1 MNIAASDIRRW
12 SRPSRS
18 CRASS
23 SGPMRK
29 EGHIVATVAEP
40 LPAGPRKEPLTASSA
55 PAELQTGRLVAA
67 HAWVAFA
74 AFAVACLLG
83 VWQMWAR
90 SPIEAP
96 AHTAANYFRSVTLH
110 GVSMA
115 FVLTT
120 FFIMAFGYF
129 VAETALKRPLRG
141 LKIAWAAFWMGIGGT
156 LLAALSVISGNASV
170 LYTFYPPLTATPWF
184 YIGLVLVVVASWIWC
199 LLMIVAMRQWKAANP
214 GMPVPLAM
222 FATVANAVMWLWTTV
237 GVAAELLFQVIPA
250 AFGWNLGIDVGLS
263 RTLFSWTLHAI
274 VYFWLIPAYIAFYT
288 MAPQAAGGRL
298 YSDTM
303 GRLTFILFLIYSLPV
318 GMHHLFMDPQQSM
331 AFKFLQMSFTALVAA
346 PTLLTVFTITASME
360 IAGRLRG
367 GRGLFGWIAALP
379 WERPMVLATGLAF
392 FMLWFG
398 GGGGLINMSYGMN
411 AMIHNTSWVTAHFH
425 LIFGGT
431 VVIMYFAI
439 AYAIWP
445 SLTGLAP
452 ASLRAQ
458 RVQLWLW
465 FIGMMVL
472 TLPWH
477 YLGLQGQWRR
487 VATFNY
493 ADPII
498 AAWGPWVLVSFA
510 GGLILLASA
519 GLFIWNLLEFHR
531 ARAVAFSALRPLY
544 AVAVHP
550 PARVPAALNGFALW
564 NVLVLV
570 LMIAAY
576 GYPMAQFFIINPPEA
591 IVHRVDGRG

>member
-1 MNIAASDIRRW
+1 VTHARR
-12 SRPSRS
+12 
-18 CRASS
+18 
-23 SGPMRK
+23 
-29 EGHIVATVAEP
+29 
-40 LPAGPRKEPLTASSA
+40 LT
-55 PAELQTGRLVAA
+55 LA
-67 HAWVAFA
+67 HLWLAFA
-74 AFAVACLLG
+74 AFAVACVLG

-90 SPIEAP
+90 SPLPAP
-96 AHTAANYFRSVTLH
+96 LLTANAYFTSVTAH
-110 GVSMA
+110 GVAMA
-115 FVLTT
+115 YVLTT
-120 FFIMAFGYF
+120 FMVMGFGYY
-129 VAETALKRPLRG
+129 VAETALGRPLPFPR
-141 LKIAWAAFWMGIGGT
+141 IAWLAFLVGILGVAMAVVTIFGGT
-156 LLAALSVISGNASV
+156 ATV
-170 LYTFYPPLTATPWF
+170 LFTFYPPLTASPWF
-184 YIGLVLVVVASWIWC
+184 YIGLVLVVAASWAWC
-199 LLMIVAMRQWKAANP
+199 GIMIAAMAGWKRENP
-214 GMPVPLAM
+214 GRPVPLAM

-237 GVAAELLFQVIPA
+237 GVSAELVFQVIPA

-274 VYFWLIPAYIAFYT
+274 VYFWLIPSYIAFYT

-318 GMHHLFMDPQQSM
+318 GMHHLFMDPQQSN
-331 AFKFLQMSFTALVAA
+331 AFKFLQMSLTALVAA

-411 AMIHNTSWVTAHFH
+411 AMVHNTSWVTAHFH

-445 SLTGLAP
+445 TLTGRTP
-452 ASLRAQ
+452 ASLKAQ

-576 GYPMAQFFIINPPEA
+576 GYPIAQAFWINAPQAII
-591 IVHRVDGRG
+591 HRVDGRG